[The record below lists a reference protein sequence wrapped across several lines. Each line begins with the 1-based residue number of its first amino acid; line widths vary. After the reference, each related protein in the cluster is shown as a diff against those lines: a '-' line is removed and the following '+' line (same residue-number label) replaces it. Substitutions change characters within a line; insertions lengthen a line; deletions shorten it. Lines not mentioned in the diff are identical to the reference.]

1 MRNSGILK
9 YTVWNARII
18 YPVETMCFHQRDARM
33 MCNKSAASPS
43 RTPKTEILPN
53 SKCRRERERF
63 SEREFRGVGL
73 VKEGWTKVNRSDRQ
87 ERNGNKRE
95 ERVASLFKE
104 TAVKKFWGGG
114 WEKKKKE

>member
-1 MRNSGILK
+1 
-9 YTVWNARII
+9 
-18 YPVETMCFHQRDARM
+18 MCSKF
-33 MCNKSAASPS
+33 AANPS

-104 TAVKKFWGGG
+104 TAVKSFGVGVG
-114 WEKKKKE
+114 KKKRSKAWVLFHIYQDHVISMTLVSFRPSGSASADLK